1 MSLPESNTNIEVWKP
16 VVSWE
21 GIYEV
26 STLGRIRRLLDS
38 PKTYVGKILKP
49 ATDAGYQKVCLKQK
63 PRVQS
68 IRVHRVVTLAFLGS
82 PPSASHEV
90 NHKDGDKSNNA
101 LDNLEYV
108 TPLEN
113 VRHAERHGLSRHP
126 SGEDRPNT
134 RISDKDVL
142 RIHALVRSGGDANE
156 IAAAFGVSRSHV
168 YGIKHHRARR
178 YLWVQT
184 SAPDALEV

>member
-1 MSLPESNTNIEVWKP
+1 MSQSESITAPEIWKP

-26 STLGRIRRLLDS
+26 STSGRIRRLLSS
-38 PKTYVGKILKP
+38 PNTQVGKILKP
-49 ATDAGYQKVCLKQK
+49 ATDAGYQRVCLKQK

-68 IRVHRVVTLAFLGS
+68 IRVHRVVAFAFLGS

-90 NHKDGDKSNNA
+90 NHKDGDKSNNT
-101 LDNLEYV
+101 LRNLEYV

-126 SGEDRPNT
+126 SGEDAPST

-142 RIHALVRSGGDANE
+142 HIHALVHRGVDTSE
-156 IAAAFGVSRSHV
+156 IAATFGISRSYV
-168 YGIKHHRARR
+168 YGIKYHRRRR
-178 YLWVQT
+178 YLWDHID
-184 SAPDALEV
+184 APSLRD